1 MEQEMEQVKD
11 RVLLVGV
18 NLNDDV
24 DFLQSME
31 ELGALAEACNM
42 EVAGQVTQNLSA
54 INKGLYIGTG
64 KVREVR
70 ELAEELNVDI
80 IIFDNA
86 LSPSQLRN
94 LQKETEKPVM
104 DRTSLILEIFST
116 RAKSREARL
125 QVEVARL
132 QYLLPRLV
140 GLHDA
145 LSRQGGG
152 SGFSNKGSGEKKL
165 ELDRR
170 KIEYRLS
177 ELKKELEEVSKE
189 RDTQRKQRQNAGIA
203 RVALVG
209 YTNAGKSTI
218 MNIMV
223 DEYMKEDTKKVLEKD
238 MLFATLETT
247 VRKITAHDNR
257 SFLLSDT
264 VGFISKLP
272 HNLIKAFRSTLEE
285 VKTADL
291 LLHVID
297 FSDPH
302 YKEHMRTTS
311 ETLKELEAAE
321 IPVIYVYNKAD
332 LVPGYE
338 ELPKLEE
345 NCIYIS
351 AKKRAGLKELTEL
364 IFRTVSG
371 DHVECSMLI
380 PFSEGAVVSYLTSHA
395 EILSTEYTEEGT
407 LLTVRCGQADYGK
420 FKEFCV

>member
-177 ELKKELEEVSKE
+177 ELRKELEEVSKE

-247 VRKITAHDNR
+247 VRKITAHDSR

-311 ETLKELEAAE
+311 ETLKELEAGE

-345 NCIYIS
+345 NGIYMS
-351 AKKRAGLKELTEL
+351 AKKRSGLKELTEL

-420 FKEFCV
+420 FKKFCV

>member
-54 INKGLYIGTG
+54 VNKGLYIGTG

-177 ELKKELEEVSKE
+177 ELRKELEEVSKE

-223 DEYMKEDTKKVLEKD
+223 DEYMKENTKKVLEKD

-247 VRKITAHDNR
+247 VRKITAHDSR

-311 ETLKELEAAE
+311 ETLKELEAGE

-345 NCIYIS
+345 NGIYMS
-351 AKKRAGLKELTEL
+351 AKKRSGLKELTEL

-420 FKEFCV
+420 FKKFCV

>member
-223 DEYMKEDTKKVLEKD
+223 DEYLKEDTKKVLEKD

-311 ETLKELEAAE
+311 ETLKELEAGD

-338 ELPKLEE
+338 ILPKVEE
-345 NCIYIS
+345 NCIYMS
-351 AKKRAGLKELTEL
+351 AKNRTGLKELTEL

-395 EILSTEYTEEGT
+395 AVLSTEYTEEGT
-407 LLTVRCGQADYGK
+407 LLTVRCGQAEYGK
-420 FKEFCV
+420 FKKFCV